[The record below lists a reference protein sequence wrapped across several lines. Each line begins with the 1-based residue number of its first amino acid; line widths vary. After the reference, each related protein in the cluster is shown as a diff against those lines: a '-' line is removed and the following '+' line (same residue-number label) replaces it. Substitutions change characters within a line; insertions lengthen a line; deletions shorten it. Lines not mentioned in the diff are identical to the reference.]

1 MALMNYNYSESTTSA
16 ISNSLDTSRYSV
28 KNTADAFDELK
39 ERVRALEEAI
49 GKKQSN
55 EVEWVRIY

>member
-1 MALMNYNYSESTTSA
+1 MALMNYNYSDSTSA
-16 ISNSLDTSRYSV
+16 ISNSLDILRYSV

-39 ERVRALEEAI
+39 ERVRALEEAV